1 MATMLVSGRRAAW
14 SAPGD
19 RWTMSATLPPG
30 LTGPVQVAL
39 ARAVEQIPHAGA
51 LPGGC
56 RFEPKWDGFR
66 LIVTRDQHGANL
78 WSRRGTNLSTTF
90 PEISS
95 ACVDQLAPGT
105 VLDGEVVIWSSG
117 RLDFGALQTRMG
129 RGPRSAAAHAAGHP
143 ASYAAFDILAR
154 AGNDVRRLPFDDRRE
169 LLEQLATTWRPPLN
183 ISPVTADRDVATE
196 WFETY
201 SVVGIEG
208 LVVKG
213 GAQSYPA
220 GQRAWLKVKHHET
233 VDVICGAVIGTR
245 SAPQEVIAGFTID
258 GELRIVGRTT
268 LLSPSAR
275 RALAPW
281 LAPPAGKHPWPA
293 QVPRTA
299 LARFHATR
307 RDVVDLTLVEPIV
320 VEVRADVGWDGQSFR
335 HLLRF
340 LRVRPDTEACSVR
353 PPDVTGSPTA

>member
-1 MATMLVSGRRAAW
+1 MLVSAWRAAW

-19 RWTMSATLPPG
+19 GWTMSATLPPG
-30 LTGPVQVAL
+30 LAGPVQVAL

-66 LIVTRDQHGANL
+66 LIVTCDQRGANL

-90 PEISS
+90 PEIRS

-117 RLDFGALQTRMG
+117 RLDFSSLQTRMG
-129 RGPRSAAAHAAGHP
+129 RGPRSAAAHAVGHP
-143 ASYAAFDILAR
+143 ASYAAFDVLAC
-154 AGNDVRRLPFDDRRE
+154 AGRDVRPLRFDDRRE
-169 LLEQLATTWRPPLN
+169 LLEQLAAIWRPPLN
-183 ISPVTADRDVATE
+183 LSPVTGDREVAIE

-208 LVVKG
+208 LLVKG
-213 GAQSYPA
+213 GAQPYPA
-220 GQRAWLKVKHHET
+220 GQRGWLKIKHRET
-233 VDVICGAVIGTR
+233 VDVVCGAVIGTR
-245 SAPQEVIAGFTID
+245 SAPQEVVAGLSID
-258 GELRIVGRTT
+258 GRLRIVGRTT
-268 LLSPSAR
+268 PLSPSAR

-281 LAPPAGKHPWPA
+281 LRPPAGEHPWPA

-299 LARFHATR
+299 LSRFNAARG
-307 RDVVDLTLVEPIV
+307 DVVDMTLVEPIV
-320 VEVRADVGWDGQSFR
+320 VEVSADVGWDGQSFR

-340 LRVRPDTEACSVR
+340 VRVRPDTEVGSVE
-353 PPDVTGSPTA
+353 PPAP

>member
-1 MATMLVSGRRAAW
+1 MAAA
-14 SAPGD
+14 
-19 RWTMSATLPPG
+19 LPPG

-66 LIVTRDQHGANL
+66 LIVTCDERGAVL

-90 PEISS
+90 PEITA
-95 ACVDQLAPGT
+95 ACVDQLRLGT

-129 RGPRSAAAHAAGHP
+129 RSPRGAATHAVGHP
-143 ASYAAFDILAR
+143 ASYAAFDVLAR
-154 AGNDVRRLPFDDRRE
+154 AGQDVRRLPFDERRG
-169 LLEQLATTWRPPLN
+169 LLEQLAATWRPPLN
-183 ISPVTADRDVATE
+183 LSPVTDDRDVATE

-201 SVVGIEG
+201 TAAGVEG
-208 LVVKG
+208 LVIKG
-213 GAQSYPA
+213 GAQPYPA
-220 GQRAWLKVKHHET
+220 GQRDWLKVKHRET
-233 VDVICGAVIGTR
+233 VDVVCGAVIGTR
-245 SAPQEVIAGFTID
+245 SSPQEVIAGLTID

-275 RALAPW
+275 RALTPW

-299 LARFHATR
+299 LARFQTAGK
-307 RDVVDLTLVEPIV
+307 DVVDLTLVEPIV

-340 LRVRPDTEACSVR
+340 LRPRPDTEASSIR
-353 PPDVTGSPTA
+353 PPDVTGSPAA